1 MKKSAESSL
10 SKREFEGKIT
20 LLKNGSFTSEAE
32 LLAPF
37 RRLCGKQAPL
47 IREIK
52 KAARSTEHE
61 RVKVWGTVGWAMSE
75 LLQTPE
81 FDEVWHVAIKEVGAK
96 SVGIVAGGKIEF
108 GDGFEGL
115 VGALAGVGAGGLRVY
130 SLENIGCSVG
140 VDQGAEACTG
150 LFVANVA
157 PHELGF
163 QWFVKPDVSLGAGV
177 DLVIPTDFWGDP
189 QGCLLLVDLGEEAGV
204 SLDVGR
210 SWTKRLL

>member
-1 MKKSAESSL
+1 MKKSAEPSQ

-37 RRLCGKQAPL
+37 SRLCSKQAPL
-47 IREIK
+47 IREVK
-52 KAARSTEHE
+52 EAARSTEQE
-61 RVKVWGTVGWAMSE
+61 RVKVWDPVGRAMSE
-75 LLQTPE
+75 LLQTAE

-96 SVGIVAGGKIEF
+96 SVGIVAGGTVEF
-108 GDGFEGL
+108 GESFEGL

-130 SLENIGCSVG
+130 SLESIGCSIN
-140 VDQGAEACTG
+140 VDQGAKTCTG

-163 QWFVKPDVSLGAGV
+163 QWFIKPDVSLGAGV
-177 DLVIPTDFWGDP
+177 NLVIPTNFWGDP
-189 QGCLLLVDLGEEAGV
+189 QGCLLLADLDEEAGV